1 MSSVAAV
8 HYPSTLVDNVFGL
21 LDSVDFRRAD
31 DEDEREAIFR
41 LRHRAYLEEGAI
53 EASPD
58 NRFTDPYDETGNCW
72 IFGLHLDGKLVSS
85 IRLHVA
91 TSDFPEMPSLSV
103 FKDQLQPELDAGKI
117 IVDPTRHVVDRE
129 ETQKHPHLVYL
140 TMRLAWTAAEYF
152 QSEIVLA
159 AVRTEHQAF
168 YKRIFGHRIVCP
180 ERCYPLLEKPIS
192 LMTLDYLANR
202 DRVNARY
209 PFFRST
215 YFERRMLFERLQ
227 NDNTKSARHGLAA
240 PMIDDEAAASL
251 QAKAV

>member
-1 MSSVAAV
+1 MSSVASV
-8 HYPSTLVDNVFGL
+8 HYPSTLVDNVFEL
-21 LDSVDFRRAD
+21 LDRVDFRRAD

-41 LRHRAYLEEGAI
+41 LRHRAYVDEGAI
-53 EASPD
+53 QASPD
-58 NRFTDPYDETGNCW
+58 NRFTDPYDEIGNCW
-72 IFGLHLDGKLVSS
+72 IFGVHLDGKLVSS

-91 TSDFPEMPSLSV
+91 TSDFPDMPSLSV
-103 FKDQLQPELDAGKI
+103 FEDRLQPELDAGKV

-129 ETQKHPHLVYL
+129 ATLKHSHLVYL

-180 ERCYPLLEKPIS
+180 ERSYPLLEKPIS
-192 LMTLDYLANR
+192 LMTLDYFANR

-227 NDNTKSARHGLAA
+227 NDNTKSARQGLAA
-240 PMIDDEAAASL
+240 SSMHDEVAAASHV
-251 QAKAV
+251 KVG